1 MGKKRPRS
9 LTGPEIVSTYLCD
22 AHFNGR
28 LLPQSG
34 SAASSGGAGHGPLR
48 FDSAKEYFAYMQ
60 RIMLE
65 EARAEVAEALTAAE
79 KRRQPPRLLR
89 LQQSQRPGG
98 RRLASL
104 EFCAEAAPASGGKDQ
119 LRPGAVFLLQPRVG
133 APID

>member
-1 MGKKRPRS
+1 
-9 LTGPEIVSTYLCD
+9 
-22 AHFNGR
+22 
-28 LLPQSG
+28 
-34 SAASSGGAGHGPLR
+34 
-48 FDSAKEYFAYMQ
+48 MQ

-104 EFCAEAAPASGGKDQ
+104 EFCAEAAPASGGFALLLGTVHA
-119 LRPGAVFLLQPRVG
+119 LRTFSICSVVG
-133 APID
+133 FSFAPSGGPDYDVSRLRA